1 MLQIWGKNVSIKK
14 IPTAHRTWMIS
25 MRSTWIRQ
33 SFQQI
38 SYLENM
44 ISTPRR
50 CPETTSQ
57 TFHPVWL
64 PNQGTFQWS
73 AISYVSQSCSCSAQ
87 QKIPALN
94 GKSNSAT
101 REPQREQTLLSFSCL
116 ARILSSLP
124 GSFWVYV
131 RHNRSQKQY
140 NTKILPL
147 HCNTKPSG
155 PSLLLFRL

>member
-1 MLQIWGKNVSIKK
+1 
-14 IPTAHRTWMIS
+14 

-44 ISTPRR
+44 ISTRRR

-101 REPQREQTLLSFSCL
+101 REPQREQMLLSFSCL
-116 ARILSSLP
+116 APILSSPP
-124 GSFWVYV
+124 GSFWVSV
-131 RHNRSQKQY
+131 RHNTVRVRNNITQKSA
-140 NTKILPL
+140 T
-147 HCNTKPSG
+147 PSRQD
-155 PSLLLFRL
+155 LLFFSSGYSNSCSRLSQPT